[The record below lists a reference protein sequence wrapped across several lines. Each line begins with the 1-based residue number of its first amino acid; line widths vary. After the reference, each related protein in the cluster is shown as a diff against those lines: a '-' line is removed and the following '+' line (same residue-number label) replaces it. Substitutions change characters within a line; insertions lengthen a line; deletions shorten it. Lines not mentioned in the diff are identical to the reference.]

1 MARRG
6 FLQTHSTG
14 RRIQAIARG
23 NTILDQVLKL
33 IPRSQN
39 EALDIDEVGLRAT
52 ATSVEELVQEG
63 HFVQPVDPVE

>member
-6 FLQTHSTG
+6 LLQTHFTG

-52 ATSVEELVQEG
+52 ATSVEDLVQEG

>member
-14 RRIQAIARG
+14 RRIQVIARG

-33 IPRSQN
+33 IPRLQN

>member
-14 RRIQAIARG
+14 RRIRAIARG